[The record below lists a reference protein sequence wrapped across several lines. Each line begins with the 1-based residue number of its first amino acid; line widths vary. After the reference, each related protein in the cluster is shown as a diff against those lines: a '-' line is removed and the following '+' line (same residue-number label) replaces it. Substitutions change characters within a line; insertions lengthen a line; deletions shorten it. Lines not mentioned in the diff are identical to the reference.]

1 MSVVS
6 PSLLDV
12 PSEPVLAS
20 ASGWVTGLMSGSLAI
35 ALCVLAIAFVGFL
48 LMSGRFAVRDALRV
62 VLGCFVLLGA
72 PAIALGLR
80 AVATDTAQQGEPV
93 MPAIIEAPPP
103 PPLPQSTF
111 DPYAG
116 FSLPSD

>member
-1 MSVVS
+1 MSVIS
-6 PSLLDV
+6 PSLFDA
-12 PSEPVLAS
+12 PGEPAFAG
-20 ASGWVTGLMSGSLAI
+20 ASGWITGLISGSLAI

-48 LMSGRFAVRDALRV
+48 LMSGRFAIRGALRV

-72 PAIALGLR
+72 PAIALGLQ
-80 AVATDTAQQGEPV
+80 AVATDTAQQGEPA
-93 MPAIIEAPPP
+93 MPAIIEASPP

-116 FSLPSD
+116 ASLRPQ